1 MASISMFDLRNDM
14 KMKYLLRILFT
25 PSCWSRPYRTNE
37 AADRFVRY
45 LIEHKDEVTEIRLYY
60 PFIYIKIH
68 GQFFG
73 LWVSNKWGA
82 YLSEFCLVRGR
93 DFLLGREFEIE
104 KAIPSRETCF
114 RFYDTFEKKMLE

>member
-1 MASISMFDLRNDM
+1 MVLDACDDM
-14 KMKYLLRILFT
+14 KLKYLLRILFT
-25 PSCWSRPYRTNE
+25 PSCWLRPYRTNK

-45 LIEHKDEVTEIRLYY
+45 LIEHKYEVTEIRLYG
-60 PFIYIKIH
+60 PFIYIKIRE
-68 GQFFG
+68 QFFG
-73 LWVSNKWGA
+73 LWVANKWGA

-93 DFLLGREFEIE
+93 DFLLGRECEIE